1 MNGGE
6 WMDADLFGTKC
17 LLNEEKAL
25 EALKFNHDLVYGAE
39 PVAPPP
45 GSMGDFGWWDVFSS
59 GKVAFMESHSW
70 TVTNYI
76 RQNEFKWDFIDL
88 PVARDGGKAGL
99 TFVNGYSIYAGTK
112 HPEVAVKLVE
122 FLASPWAAKQ
132 MCLGILGL
140 QPARR
145 DVVTTWDVDSMGARA
160 GYDVGAFTR
169 IMDHARL
176 VPIFKD
182 DKQIATEILNPIWDQ
197 IWITGEMG
205 LEEGV
210 QLLVERIGEHFGG

>member
-17 LLNEEKAL
+17 LLNEEKAM
-25 EALKFNHDLVYGAE
+25 EALKFNYDLIRGSN
-39 PVAPPP
+39 PVSPLP
-45 GSMGDFGWWDVFSS
+45 GSMGELGWWDVFSS
-59 GKVAFMESHSW
+59 GKIAFMESHSW

-76 RQNEFKWDFIDL
+76 RQNDFKWDFIDL
-88 PVARDGGKAGL
+88 PVARDGNKAGL

-112 HPEVAVKLVE
+112 HPEEAVKLVR
-122 FLASPWAAKQ
+122 FLTEPWAAKQ

-145 DVVTTWDVDSMGARA
+145 DVVESWDKDSMGARA
-160 GYDVGAFTR
+160 GYDVAAFTR

-176 VPIFKD
+176 IPIFKD
-182 DKQIATEILNPIWDQ
+182 DKQITTEIFNPIWDQ
-197 IWITGEMG
+197 IWVTGDLE
-205 LEEGV
+205 LEEGI
-210 QLLVERIGEHFGG
+210 QLLVDRIDEHFA